1 MWYRS
6 SSLARLMN
14 FSPNSERTRLAR
26 ELHDGLAQELA
37 AFGYRLDQVIGDEN
51 LGNANRSTL
60 RELRLS
66 LTSVINQVR
75 DEIYE
80 LRNNKSKEFHQQLSE
95 QIEVLL
101 AGSEITFEIDGQINV
116 KPEDKFE
123 LLRAIK
129 ELILNAKRHAICS
142 QISIQLT
149 PEAITIKDN
158 GQGGVTKK
166 ENSYGIDGV
175 KERLSLIGFKMQI
188 ISNAFGTIITISI

>member
-51 LGNANRSTL
+51 LGNSNRTTL

-66 LTSVINQVR
+66 LSSIINQVR

-80 LRNNKSKEFHQQLSE
+80 LRSNKSKEFDQQLTE
-95 QIEVLL
+95 QIEALL
-101 AGSEITFEIDGQINV
+101 ADSQIKLEITGQISI
-116 KPEDKFE
+116 KPENKFE

-129 ELILNAKRHAICS
+129 ELVLNAKRHASCS
-142 QISIQLT
+142 LISIQLT
-149 PEAITIKDN
+149 NNIIVIKDN
-158 GQGGVTKK
+158 GQGGITRKN
-166 ENSYGIDGV
+166 NSYGIDGV
-175 KERLSLIGFKMQI
+175 KERLNLIGLTMQI
-188 ISNAFGTIITISI
+188 DSNSSGTTITISI

>member
-142 QISIQLT
+142 RISIQLT

-188 ISNAFGTIITISI
+188 ISNAFGTIITISM

>member
-6 SSLARLMN
+6 NLLARLMN
-14 FSPNSERTRLAR
+14 SSPNSERTRLAR

-51 LGNANRSTL
+51 LGNSNRATL

-80 LRNNKSKEFHQQLSE
+80 LRSNKSKEFAQQLTE
-95 QIEVLL
+95 QIDTLL
-101 AGSEITFEIDGQINV
+101 ASSEIAFEIDGQINV
-116 KPEDKFE
+116 KAENKFE

-129 ELILNAKRHAICS
+129 ELVLNAKRHSNCS
-142 QISIQLT
+142 IISIQLT
-149 PEAITIKDN
+149 NTLITIKDN

-166 ENSYGIDGV
+166 NNSYGIDGV
-175 KERLSLIGFKMQI
+175 KERLNLIGVSMQI
-188 ISNAFGTIITISI
+188 DSNTSGTTITIAI

>member
-142 QISIQLT
+142 KISIKLT
-149 PEAITIKDN
+149 PEAITIKDK